1 MGASGL
7 ILLAA
12 LAGGGYYAYR
22 AGYLDK
28 LFAAA
33 GNAAGGSGNTGGN
46 VFTPAS
52 SPTVGK
58 NEWEQVLFDNWQYVQ
73 PWARANYQWVA
84 AMIQQ
89 ESGSQGSRARGGAGE
104 IGLMQVKPGTAQE
117 MVNRGYGQF
126 QATEAAMGSD
136 AGGVYFGTAYLQ
148 YLSGIKSD
156 RAWVTKAY
164 NGGPGWESLSDS
176 YKAAREA
183 YLAGVTAK
191 YKALYGGVTV

>member
-1 MGASGL
+1 MSASGV

-12 LAGGGYYAYR
+12 TAGGAFWAYR
-22 AGYLDK
+22 SGMFAQLLGSVS
-28 LFAAA
+28 AAA
-33 GNAAGGSGNTGGN
+33 GGQGDGS

-52 SPTVGK
+52 TPAQGA
-58 NEWEQVLFDNWQYVQ
+58 NQWEQVLLDNWKYVQ
-73 PWARANYQWVA
+73 PWARTNYKWVA

-126 QATEAAMGSD
+126 QATDAAMGTD

-183 YLAGVTAK
+183 YLANVTAK
-191 YKALYGGVTV
+191 YKALYGGVAV

>member
-1 MGASGL
+1 MSASGL
-7 ILLAA
+7 ILVAA
-12 LAGGGYYAYR
+12 LAGGGYWAYR
-22 AGYLDK
+22 SGK
-28 LFAAA
+28 LASLL
-33 GNAAGGSGNTGGN
+33 GSVATATGGQGAGS

-52 SPTVGK
+52 APAQGA
-58 NEWEQVLFDNWQYVQ
+58 NQWEQVLLDNWEYVL
-73 PWARANYQWVA
+73 PWARANFQWVA

-89 ESGSQGSRARGGAGE
+89 ESGSMGSRALGSAGE

-126 QATEAAMGSD
+126 LPTAAVMATD

-148 YLSGIKSD
+148 YLSTIKSD
-156 RAWVTKAY
+156 RAWITQAY

-176 YKAAREA
+176 YKAARAA

-191 YKALYGGVTV
+191 FKALYGGVAV